1 MKNKKSRIKSVSKI
15 LKFIGIASFCAFCIL
30 ASNHYYQIKD
40 YASRLSNDVKIIV
53 FFDKNFKDNTSA
65 AAEIE
70 AAEILSVKE
79 YVDHQKAYLQAV
91 EKNPFLKNLVAIND
105 LKAIQAYAVV
115 VPKSIPDEKF
125 LAEMKNT
132 LSKITGID
140 EIVFDASL
148 FKHCVKTKNLLLF
161 YLKIFFIFMIAV
173 FILFI
178 LKCIFFIIED
188 SENTRKLITNIFLYL
203 SSSAFGFL
211 ILWAVCAYVHY
222 PLSIYA
228 APIASIISFTAALGV
243 ILE

>member
-1 MKNKKSRIKSVSKI
+1 MKNKKSKIKLAFKI

-40 YASRLSNDVKIIV
+40 YASRLSDDVKIIV
-53 FFDKNFKDNTSA
+53 FFDKNSKDNTSVT
-65 AAEIE
+65 AEIE
-70 AAEILSVKE
+70 ATGIVSVKE
-79 YVDHQKAYLQAV
+79 YVNARKAYLQAV
-91 EKNPFLKNLVAIND
+91 EKNPFLKNLVGTND

-115 VPKSIPDEKF
+115 IPKSIPNEKF
-125 LAEMKNT
+125 LAEMKNM
-132 LSKITGID
+132 LSGIIGID
-140 EIVFDASL
+140 ELVFDTPL
-148 FKHCVKTKNLLLF
+148 FKHYVKTKNLLLF
-161 YLKIFFIFMIAV
+161 YLKIFFVFIIVV

-178 LKCIFFIIED
+178 LKCIFFIIEN

-211 ILWAVCAYVHY
+211 ILWAVCIYVHY

-228 APIASIISFTAALGV
+228 TPIASIISFTAALGV